1 MIWIE
6 TVATS
11 FDEKKDGWWC
21 HLLCVFG
28 HTLDVDV
35 VKLATVR
42 VERVKRRDRLLVE
55 TAKAKPGQV
64 KE

>member
-1 MIWIE
+1 M
-6 TVATS
+6 V
-11 FDEKKDGWWC
+11 GCC

-28 HTLDVDV
+28 HTLDVNV